1 MLLITSA
8 ISYALMLVALGGLR
22 FAPGFLWF
30 VVWWLRV
37 LFVAF
42 LSLLVGSLRMG
53 VCVCVNSV
61 HTRMDPTYIQTP
73 SPP

>member
-53 VCVCVNSV
+53 VCVC
-61 HTRMDPTYIQTP
+61 
-73 SPP
+73 